1 MNALQFTTHND
12 SEIEWHG
19 TSLQG
24 RIDATHKELCAI
36 FGQPHGG
43 DGYKVDAEWNV
54 RFGDGT
60 IATVY
65 NWKDGK
71 NYNGEDGTPVEQIKE
86 WHVGGHDLK
95 AFERIEATLQL
106 HREMQPKNPIEELLS
121 GREDLLTSLKA
132 NRGEPYSKCVLI
144 THLVKKQIDLFH
156 LVLQGAQ
163 SEQPA
168 PPELAEMLASAM
180 SNLGA
185 QIISEST
192 EIAGICKS
200 RSEASELMK
209 WAERLSDNEVGLA
222 KRLMEEHRKGAH

>member
-1 MNALQFTTHND
+1 MNALQFTTHNNA
-12 SEIEWHG
+12 EIEIFG

-24 RIDATHKELCAI
+24 HITATHKELCDI
-36 FGQPHGG
+36 FGQPHEG
-43 DGYKVDAEWNV
+43 DGYKVDAEWGV

-60 IATVY
+60 VAAIY

-71 NYNGEDGTPVEQIKE
+71 NYCGEDGMPAEQIKD
-86 WHVGGHDLK
+86 WRVGGHDRK
-95 AFERIEATLQL
+95 ALERIEATLQL
-106 HREMQPKNPIEELLS
+106 HREMQPKNPIDELLS
-121 GREDLLTSLKA
+121 GKEDLLTSLRA

-144 THLVKKQIDLFH
+144 THLVKKQMDLFR

-163 SEQPA
+163 SEHPA
-168 PPELAEMLASAM
+168 PPALAELLAEAM

-200 RSEASELMK
+200 RGEASELMK
-209 WAERLSDNEVGLA
+209 WAERLSDNEVGVA
-222 KRLMEEHRKGAH
+222 RRLMEEHRKGAH